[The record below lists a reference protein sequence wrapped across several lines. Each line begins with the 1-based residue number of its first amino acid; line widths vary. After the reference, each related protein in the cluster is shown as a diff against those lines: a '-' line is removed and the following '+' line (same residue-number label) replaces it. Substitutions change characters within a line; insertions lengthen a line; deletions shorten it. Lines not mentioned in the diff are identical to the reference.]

1 MIKKI
6 ILSILIIASIPIFAH
21 EGHDETPGAFKANH
35 GGAVK
40 AGKEINLEYVV
51 SGAQV
56 KLFLISHEGKDLSP
70 NEVKLT
76 ATTQLPK
83 GKAEVAKLEIQDGA
97 FVTHIDFKNTFRVEM
112 NVSASKA
119 GKTDTFKLQIEK

>member
-6 ILSILIIASIPIFAH
+6 ILPLLLAASISTFAH
-21 EGHDETPGAFKANH
+21 EGHDETPGALKANH

-51 SGAQV
+51 SGTEV
-56 KLFLISHEGKDLSP
+56 KLFPVSHEGQDLSL

-76 ATTQLPK
+76 VTTKLPK
-83 GKAEVAKLEIQDGA
+83 GKAEPAKIEVQNGA
-97 FVTHIDFKNTFRVEM
+97 FVTHIDFKNAFRVEM

>member
-6 ILSILIIASIPIFAH
+6 ILSILIGASIPIFAH
-21 EGHDETPGAFKANH
+21 EGHDETPGSLKANH

-51 SGAQV
+51 SGTQV
-56 KLFLISHEGKDLSP
+56 KLFPISHEGKDLSP

-76 ATTQLPK
+76 ATTKLPK
-83 GKAEVAKLEIQDGA
+83 GKAEVAKLEVQDGA
-97 FVTHIDFKNTFRVEM
+97 FITDIDFKNAFRVEL

-119 GKTDTFKLQIEK
+119 GKADSFKLQIEK